1 MKFGFKKYRGL
12 PYFWPLFFFNFRTIY
27 NFILSRMSIRCLSAN
42 GFVSRINI
50 RYLCVTSKLS
60 NFDEQKRQQMRASL
74 QAGFFSIF
82 FYLKSRDLKNKFWMN
97 LNRNLNA
104 KGEYLKVSAW
114 KKNRKKKKLNSERP
128 TKVWQKGHFIPYCF
142 RIN

>member
-1 MKFGFKKYRGL
+1 
-12 PYFWPLFFFNFRTIY
+12 
-27 NFILSRMSIRCLSAN
+27 MSIRCLNAN

-82 FYLKSRDLKNKFWMN
+82 LNLKSRDLIKQILNESEKKFERKRQILESQRLKEKQKEEKIELGKAYKSVTERSLYSLLFSNKLDYEVNFNGKN
-97 LNRNLNA
+97 
-104 KGEYLKVSAW
+104 
-114 KKNRKKKKLNSERP
+114 
-128 TKVWQKGHFIPYCF
+128 
-142 RIN
+142 

>member
-1 MKFGFKKYRGL
+1 
-12 PYFWPLFFFNFRTIY
+12 
-27 NFILSRMSIRCLSAN
+27 MSIRCLSAN

-82 FYLKSRDLKNKFWMN
+82 ILFEKQGF
-97 LNRNLNA
+97 
-104 KGEYLKVSAW
+104 
-114 KKNRKKKKLNSERP
+114 KKTNFE
-128 TKVWQKGHFIPYCF
+128 
-142 RIN
+142 